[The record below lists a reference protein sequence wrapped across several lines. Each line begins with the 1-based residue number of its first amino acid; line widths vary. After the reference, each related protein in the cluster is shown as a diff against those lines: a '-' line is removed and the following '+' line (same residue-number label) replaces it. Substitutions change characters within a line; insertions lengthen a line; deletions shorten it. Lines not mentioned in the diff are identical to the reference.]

1 MKKTG
6 LLNQPLSAVIAGMGH
21 GDTLVIG
28 DCGLPI
34 PAGVQR
40 IDLALIAGAPGFLQT
55 LQAVLLELQVESA
68 AIASEMPAQSPA
80 LYEALLPQL
89 GGVAVEQVTHA
100 RFKEMTAKA
109 VAVVRTG
116 ECTPYANIILTSGVV
131 F

>member
-6 LLNQPLSAVIAGMGH
+6 CLNQPLSAVLAGMGH

-34 PAGVQR
+34 PPGVQR
-40 IDLALIAGAPGFLQT
+40 IDLALSAGVPGFLQT
-55 LQAVLLELQVESA
+55 LQAVRSELQVESVT
-68 AIASEMPAQSPA
+68 IASEMPLKSPA
-80 LYEALLPQL
+80 LYGDLLPLLEGIDVRQ
-89 GGVAVEQVTHA
+89 VNHEQ
-100 RFKEMTAKA
+100 FKALTAKA

-116 ECTPYANIILTSGVV
+116 EFTPYANIILTSGVV